1 MPHTLT
7 AINISKTIRRKEV
20 LSGVNFEL
28 QGGKVYGFVGE
39 NGSGKTMLFRVLS
52 GLIKPTTG
60 QVLYDGNV
68 LGKRDNDVR
77 FGVIIENSSLWPELT
92 AYENLCFLA
101 GLKHYIGPQQVK
113 EALQRVGLDEKNSL
127 PIKSYS
133 LGMRQRLLVAQAIM
147 EKPDFLFLDEPTNSI
162 DAEGTKVIRKIIEQE
177 AGRGAVVLLAS
188 HISQDISGLCENTFA
203 MRSGHC
209 TPYVRTDES

>member
-7 AINISKTIRRKEV
+7 AINISKTIKEKEV
-20 LSGVNFEL
+20 LSGINFEL

-52 GLIKPTTG
+52 GLVKPSTG
-60 QVLYDGNV
+60 QVLYDGTT
-68 LGKRDNDVR
+68 LGKGNTDVR
-77 FGVIIENSSLWPELT
+77 LGVIIENSFLWPDLT

-101 GLKHYIGPQQVK
+101 GLKHYIGPQQVR
-113 EALQRVGLDEKNSL
+113 EALQRVGLDDKNRL

-133 LGMRQRLLVAQAIM
+133 LGMKQRLIVAQAIM
-147 EKPDFLFLDEPTNSI
+147 EQPDFLFLDEPTNSI
-162 DAEGTKVIRKIIEQE
+162 DADGTKVIRKIIEQE

-188 HISQDISGLCENTFA
+188 HISQDISELCESTFA
-203 MRSGHC
+203 MRWGHC
-209 TPYVRTDES
+209 TPYVRTDEA

>member
-7 AINISKTIRRKEV
+7 ATNISKTIRRKDV
-20 LSGVNFEL
+20 LMGVNLEL

-52 GLIKPTTG
+52 GLVKPTTG
-60 QVLYDGNV
+60 EVLYDGKA
-68 LGKRDNDVR
+68 LGKKGKDIRV
-77 FGVIIENSSLWPELT
+77 GVIIENTSLWPDLT

-101 GLKHYIGPQQVK
+101 GLKHYIGPKQVK

-133 LGMRQRLLVAQAIM
+133 LGMRQRLIVAQAIM
-147 EKPDFLFLDEPTNSI
+147 EEPDFLFLDEPTNSI
-162 DAEGTKVIRKIIEQE
+162 DTEGAKVVRGIIEQE

-188 HISQDISGLCENTFA
+188 HISQDISELCERTYA

-209 TPYVRTDES
+209 TPYVRTDET

>member
-7 AINISKTIRRKEV
+7 AINISKTIKGKEV
-20 LSGVNFEL
+20 LSGVNLEL

-52 GLIKPTTG
+52 GLVKPSTG
-60 QVLYDGNV
+60 QVLYDGNT
-68 LGKRDNDVR
+68 LGKRGNDVR
-77 FGVIIENSSLWPELT
+77 FGVIIENSSLWPDLT

-101 GLKHYIGPQQVK
+101 DLKHYIGPQQVK
-113 EALQRVGLDEKNSL
+113 EALHRVGLDEKNSL

-133 LGMRQRLLVAQAIM
+133 LGMRQRLIVAQAIM

-162 DAEGTKVIRKIIEQE
+162 DAEGTKVIREIIEQE

-188 HISQDISGLCENTFA
+188 HISQDISELCESTFA